1 MGEIASAP
9 RPMEEIKEQLGENL
23 AFVAGSQPM
32 RKVRAQVQLLAKVNV
47 PILLVGE
54 SGSGKEV
61 VAKLI
66 HRLSNRS
73 EGKFLKMSCA
83 ALDPDSLERQLFG
96 KEGAKTSDEAAR
108 EISPFAICE
117 NGTLLLEDIDEMPLR
132 TQAKLACLLQDK
144 QFSSDGE
151 NPVDLDVRVLAAT
164 KVNVGGLLE
173 QKLRKELYYCLSAF
187 TIFVPPLRQ
196 RVEEIPLLLQ
206 HFMNRIATEY
216 RLPVRYFSPEILAA
230 CRSYSWPGN
239 LRELETFVKRYLVS
253 GDGETL
259 WSREEIEDPQNAWT
273 RPTETGIEP
282 FDLGTEMSASKSLLH
297 AVREEAERNA
307 ITTALEQTGW
317 NRSAAARLLK
327 VSYRTLL
334 YKIQQYEM
342 SPQKG

>member
-1 MGEIASAP
+1 MTEIASAP
-9 RPMEEIKEQLGENL
+9 HQLEEIKLQLGESP
-23 AFVAGSQPM
+23 AFVASSQPM
-32 RKVRAQVQLLAKVNV
+32 LKVRAQAELLAKVNV
-47 PILLVGE
+47 PILIVGE

-96 KEGAKTSDEAAR
+96 KEPAKMSDEFAR
-108 EISPFAICE
+108 DINSFAICE
-117 NGTLLLEDIDEMPLR
+117 NATLLLEDIDEMPPR

-144 QFSSDGE
+144 QFFSDGE
-151 NPVDLDVRVLAAT
+151 NPVDFDVRVLAET
-164 KVNVGGLLE
+164 KLNIGALLG
-173 QKLRKELYYCLSAF
+173 QKLRKDLYYCLSAF

-196 RVEEIPLLLQ
+196 RIDDIPFLLQ

-216 RLPVRYFSPEILAA
+216 RLPVRYFSQEILAA

-253 GDGETL
+253 GDSESL
-259 WSREEIEDPQNAWT
+259 WCRVEIDDPQNTTT
-273 RPTETGIEP
+273 RATETFLEP
-282 FDLGTEMSASKSLLH
+282 VDGLTEMSASKSLLH
-297 AVREEAERNA
+297 AAREEAERNT
-307 ITTALEQTGW
+307 IITALEQTRW

-342 SPQKG
+342 SPQKD